1 MALTKVSTGVVDM
14 STSTGGL
21 VIAKGTEIQRP
32 ASPSI
37 GMIRESTQTIPS
49 KVEVYT
55 DNGGAPDWQF
65 LEEAGPSFIP
75 LTVDYL
81 IVAGGGGGARSAF
94 TTGGAYGGGGGAGEF
109 LYKTSQTLTT
119 GSPGYSV
126 IVGAGSLAQIGGA
139 GYPDFAP
146 NGGDS
151 TFNLDVTNGGAG
163 GANSAAYN
171 PGASGGSGSGGVL
184 QRQGGTSVKTAGG
197 LGNNGGYG
205 SLTASG
211 YGAGGGGGALTVGAN
226 GGGTVGGNG
235 GDGETNSITG
245 TPVVYS
251 AGGGGGRYLGNNA
264 QGGSSGI
271 GGNPTS
277 GTPTTPT
284 NYGCGGAGG
293 SYASGI
299 AQQGGNASNGVVI
312 LRYPAGSTASS
323 TLTYSDTIVPG
334 STDRVIVITGTGTV
348 SYTHLTLP
356 TKRIV

>member
-1 MALTKVSTGVVDM
+1 MANTKITNPELFNLGA
-14 STSTGGL
+14 STSATQLPVMTTTQRIAMTGLSVG
-21 VIAKGTEIQRP
+21 E
-32 ASPSI
+32 
-37 GMIRESTQTIPS
+37 MIFNSTKD
-49 KVEVYT
+49 KVEYWDGTKWYGITYEV
-55 DNGGAPDWQF
+55 A
-65 LEEAGPSFIP
+65 EIS
-75 LTVDYL
+75 VDYL
-81 IVAGGGGGARSAF
+81 VVAGGGAGGHSY
-94 TTGGAYGGGGGAGEF
+94 GASGSGGGAGEF

-211 YGAGGGGGALTVGAN
+211 YGAGGGGGALTAGAN

-334 STDRVIVITGTGTV
+334 STDRVIVITGTGTGTV
-348 SYTHLTLP
+348 TFA
-356 TKRIV
+356 